1 MSNGV
6 HIMPISGINAYATKW
21 TMKARVIS
29 KGSRTYKNAKGEGKL
44 LNVEFADAHVRSLAF
59 LRGVQSGAAIILAE
73 LFDIEQFFRRDTFRF
88 PYRAP

>member
-44 LNVEFADAHVRSLAF
+44 LNVEFADAHVRSRCLLVDYHF
-59 LRGVQSGAAIILAE
+59 LLNCLKSSN
-73 LFDIEQFFRRDTFRF
+73 FFRDRSRLPF
-88 PYRAP
+88 

>member
-1 MSNGV
+1 MHPPQGGMSNGV

-59 LRGVQSGAAIILAE
+59 LLVFPKWSGNHSC
-73 LFDIEQFFRRDTFRF
+73 
-88 PYRAP
+88 